1 MVPQGSGDRPSRPG
15 PPVRP
20 EPCLGYHAELAEYP
34 EALLRNIC
42 DTILDAIG
50 GTPLVRINR
59 LTSGLVRA
67 TVLAKLETFNPGNS
81 IKDRMAVKMVEDA
94 ERAGLLRPGGTIIEG
109 TSGNTG
115 MGLAIVAV
123 VKGYKCIFTT
133 TDKQSKEKIDALKAF
148 GAEVIVCP
156 TDVDPEDPRSY
167 YSVSSR
173 LEREVPNAWKAN
185 QYDNLSNTAAHY
197 EQIGPEIWE
206 QTGGRVTHLVV
217 GVGTGGTVSGAGRFL
232 KERNPRIRVW
242 GIDTYGSVF
251 KKYKETG
258 IFDKNEI
265 YPYITEGIGEDFLPK
280 NVDFDVIDHFEKVT
294 DKDAAAM
301 TRRIAREEGIFAGN
315 SAGSAMAGLL
325 QLREHFHEDDV
336 VVVIFHD
343 HGSRYLGKM
352 FNDEWMRAKGF
363 LEKTGTT
370 ARDLVASGLSGEL
383 RAIEGNEPVERA
395 VKLMSENDFSQISI
409 TRNRRLVGSLNETHL
424 YAELVRNADVKTQPV
439 ESIMQPAFPFV
450 DISTPVELLSTMIT
464 PQNPA
469 VLVRDFKTEK
479 TFIITRSD
487 VIRVL

>member
-1 MVPQGSGDRPSRPG
+1 MRKIADNI
-15 PPVRP
+15 
-20 EPCLGYHAELAEYP
+20 LG
-34 EALLRNIC
+34 
-42 DTILDAIG
+42 AIG
-50 GTPLVRINR
+50 DTPMVRINR
-59 LTSGLVRA
+59 ITKGVVSA
-67 TVLAKLETFNPGNS
+67 TVAAKIETFNPGNS
-81 IKDRMAVKMVEDA
+81 IKDRMAVKMIEDA
-94 ERAGLLRPGGTIIEG
+94 EREGKLRPGGTIIEG

-123 VKGYKCIFTT
+123 VKGYRCIFTT

-156 TDVDPEDPRSY
+156 TNVDPEDPRSY

-173 LEREVPNAWKAN
+173 LEREVPNSWKAN
-185 QYDNLSNTAAHY
+185 QYDNLSNSVAHY
-197 EQIGPEIWE
+197 EQTGPEIWE
-206 QTGGRVTHLVV
+206 QTAGKVTHLVV
-217 GVGTGGTVSGAGRFL
+217 GVGTGGTVTGVGRYL
-232 KERNPRIRVW
+232 KERNPKVKVW

-258 IFDKNEI
+258 VFDKNEI

-280 NVDFDVIDHFEKVT
+280 NVDFSIIDHFEKVT
-294 DKDAAAM
+294 DKDAAIM

-315 SAGSAMAGLL
+315 SAGAAMAGLI
-325 QLREHFHEDDV
+325 QLKDNFGADDL

-352 FNDEWMRAKGF
+352 FNDEWMREKGF
-363 LEKTGTT
+363 LEKTGLT

-383 RAIEGNEPVERA
+383 LAIEGTQPVEAA
-395 VKLMSENDFSQISI
+395 VKIMSEHDFSQLSI
-409 TRNRRLVGSLNETHL
+409 TRDKRLVGSLNETHL
-424 YAELVRNADVKTQPV
+424 YEELVRNPDVKTEAV
-439 ESIMQPAFPFV
+439 ESIMEPAFPFV

-464 PQNPA
+464 PANPA

-487 VIRVL
+487 VIRVLC